1 MHLVSF
7 HYKNTY
13 TYWVSTATTVART
26 HLSVVSCVHCLSCFL
41 FSDICNVS
49 KKRDKW
55 PMHQVQCKYTKHL
68 VVKVQYL
75 AVLSDI
81 QRVTLCCVLTGR
93 KKDVH
98 VAFSSN
104 IRSFNH
110 SW

>member
-1 MHLVSF
+1 
-7 HYKNTY
+7 
-13 TYWVSTATTVART
+13 
-26 HLSVVSCVHCLSCFL
+26 
-41 FSDICNVS
+41 
-49 KKRDKW
+49 
-55 PMHQVQCKYTKHL
+55 MHQVQCKYTKHL